1 MRVYLDSDTP
11 KPLEQRVEEA
21 FLKKLYAKS
30 DVPQVTVDREIFS
43 KYMFGLIKA
52 VAKVEYDVEKAVELA
67 LPNNLDI
74 NEDLIRKQYQ
84 IAVNEFSCEIDTY
97 IIYLG
102 FLNDDCE
109 DDEIIDVVHSMLN
122 SDEVFIEKKLKDIII
137 QSLQYKTE
145 NDGYLESIGLT
156 REELFSVMALQIKI
170 IATCDN
176 IMDAVEELGSLTPNL
191 KKLKGVA
198 LKSEIEKLTKFSEV
212 AQEEIAAY
220 KMALNLQSQNA
231 EISVI
236 LAVTKKLL
244 NIQ

>member
-21 FLKKLYAKS
+21 FLKKLYVKS
-30 DVPQVTVDREIFS
+30 DVPQVTVDRETFS

-84 IAVNEFSCEIDTY
+84 IAVNEFSCEIDSYITY
-97 IIYLG
+97 IDY
-102 FLNDDCE
+102 LNDDFE
-109 DDEIIDVVHSMLN
+109 DDEIVDVVYTMLN
-122 SDEVFIEKKLKDIII
+122 SDETFIEKKLNEIVI
-137 QSLQYKTE
+137 QSLQNRTE
-145 NDGYLESIGLT
+145 DNGYSEKIGHS
-156 REELFSVMALQIKI
+156 REELFSIMALQIKI

-176 IMDAVEELGSLTPNL
+176 IMDAVEELESLTPDLN
-191 KKLKGVA
+191 KLKGA
-198 LKSEIEKLTKFSEV
+198 ELKAEIEKLTKFSEV
-212 AQEEIAAY
+212 VNQEISAY

-231 EISVI
+231 EIPMI
-236 LAVTKKLL
+236 IATTKQLL
-244 NIQ
+244 NL